1 MQTKVSI
8 RPSILHRSDKY
19 FEAPLEFHPERWLPL
34 DQRPRQFARDSRS
47 AAKPFSTGPTACV
60 GKILALAEMRLILAR
75 LVWAF
80 DISPDPDRILDWTKL
95 KSMIMVEK
103 APMFLHLKPRDISVK

>member
-1 MQTKVSI
+1 
-8 RPSILHRSDKY
+8 
-19 FEAPLEFHPERWLPL
+19 
-34 DQRPRQFARDSRS
+34 
-47 AAKPFSTGPTACV
+47 
-60 GKILALAEMRLILAR
+60 MRLILAR